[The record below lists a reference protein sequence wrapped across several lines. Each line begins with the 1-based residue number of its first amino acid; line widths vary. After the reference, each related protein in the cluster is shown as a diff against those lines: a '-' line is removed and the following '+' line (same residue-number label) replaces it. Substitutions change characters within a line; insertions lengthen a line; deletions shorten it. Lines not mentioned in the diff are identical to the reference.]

1 LLPTKSKGKYEAAYA
16 KFLQWC
22 KTKRIKTYS
31 ENCILTYFQ
40 GFSSKKSFWSTYSV
54 LKSCLKIHDNID
66 IFKYI
71 KLIAFLKKETVGN
84 IPKKSKILEDD
95 HIKTFLAEAPD
106 YSFLSLKVHTYFIF
120 LCLFSNINIT
130 FHIDCVN
137 YGYIRGMS
145 SRRVMQNVN

>member
-1 LLPTKSKGKYEAAYA
+1 KGKYEAAYA

-40 GFSSKKSFWSTYSV
+40 GFSSKKSFWSTYSM

-66 IFKYI
+66 IFKYT

-106 YSFLSLKVHTYFIF
+106 YSFLSLKIALIMGISGACRREE
-120 LCLFSNINIT
+120 LCKMS
-130 FHIDCVN
+130 ID
-137 YGYIRGMS
+137 YIEFK
-145 SRRVMQNVN
+145 VDVV